1 MIWIRD
7 EQRAVAVPEAA
18 VRRLARRL
26 LGRRSVSLAFVR
38 DAVIRRLNREF
49 LKHDRATDVIAF
61 PLGDGGVFGEVVVS
75 GETARREARAR
86 GLPPEEELLRY
97 VAHGILH
104 LLGYDDHAPAD
115 RERMWKRQEA
125 ELRRLGAGRARGR
138 RKLAVRRRG

>member
-7 EQRAVAVPEAA
+7 EQRAVPVPAAA

-26 LGRRSVSLAFVR
+26 LGRRSLSLAFVS
-38 DAVIRRLNREF
+38 DAVIRRLNRDF
-49 LKHDRATDVIAF
+49 LGHDFATDVLAF

-86 GLPPEEELLRY
+86 GIPGEEELLRY

-104 LLGYDDHAPAD
+104 LLGYDDHAPAE
-115 RERMWKRQEA
+115 RARMWRRQEA
-125 ELRRLGAGRARGR
+125 ELKRARR
-138 RKLAVRRRG
+138 RPPRG